1 MPVTA
6 DQPAPYAPPSAILE
20 IIHRRRDRGLT
31 APINADVLARA
42 GVSSSLI
49 PRTLKSLQTL
59 DLINE
64 QGQPTPTFE
73 AIRVAPTPEFQ
84 PRMQEWLKNA
94 YADVFAF
101 VDPSQDDEGKIT
113 DAFRSYEPAAQ
124 QRRMVILFRDLCTA
138 AGLAPQKPAKT
149 EKPSSTRPAARAP
162 TTRPTKAVPAQPNK
176 RATTTLM
183 DCLLLSQVSSKVCHR
198 RRKAGPPPS
207 ATSSSP
213 PSRRCS
219 ITPFRSS
226 SERLQA
232 KPQNKGGCPV
242 GTA

>member
-20 IIHRRRDRGLT
+20 VISRRRDRGLT

-73 AIRVAPTPEFQ
+73 AIRVAPAPEFQ

-124 QRRMVILFRDLCTA
+124 QRRMVILFRDLCAA
-138 AGLAPQKPAKT
+138 AGLAPKKAAAPPKPASA
-149 EKPSSTRPAARAP
+149 PRSPRPAPARSRAAP
-162 TTRPTKAVPAQPNK
+162 TANVRIPWGGSKASDRMPPAIAGLMESLPSPEQGWTAAERDKFLTTFKAVLDFVIP
-176 RATTTLM
+176 
-183 DCLLLSQVSSKVCHR
+183 VVVR
-198 RRKAGPPPS
+198 R
-207 ATSSSP
+207 
-213 PSRRCS
+213 
-219 ITPFRSS
+219 
-226 SERLQA
+226 A
-232 KPQNKGGCPV
+232 KPEE
-242 GTA
+242 TDEEAA

>member
-20 IIHRRRDRGLT
+20 IISRRRDRGLT

-124 QRRMVILFRDLCTA
+124 QRRMVILFRDLCMA

-176 RATTTLM
+176 RATTNAYGLPPAIAGVVESLPSPEEGWTAAERDKFITTFKAVL
-183 DCLLLSQVSSKVCHR
+183 DYAIPVVQ
-198 RRKAGPPPS
+198 RKA
-207 ATSSSP
+207 
-213 PSRRCS
+213 
-219 ITPFRSS
+219 S
-226 SERLQA
+226 SEA
-232 KPQNKGGCPV
+232 
-242 GTA
+242 AE